1 MSWTLSSTQDTP
13 DDIPDTI
20 QDGVYTLIST
30 SACQVASLT
39 HDQAHT
45 IWFTT
50 PVSILFNEVYRLATH
65 AALGPR

>member
-20 QDGVYTLIST
+20 QDGVYTLVPT
-30 SACQVASLT
+30 SGCKVASET
-39 HDQAHT
+39 HDQAQT

-50 PVSILFNEVYRLATH
+50 PVSILFHEVYHLATH
-65 AALGPR
+65 VELGPR